1 MLLPLVL
8 PDDGREFDG
17 SLAICVIIH
26 NYIAHLD
33 ERIFVSEII
42 EKQLFNIFHRQDAPL
57 VIAVGIGNDADVCKG
72 LGNGL
77 HCVSLTAIQAVIF
90 SNLRGE
96 RVAIIELF
104 AVFVHSRQFAFA
116 HLHLLLHT
124 TKTDGLMG
132 VGC

>member
-17 SLAICVIIH
+17 GLAICVIIH

-33 ERIFVSEII
+33 ERVFVSEII

-57 VIAVGIGNDADVCKG
+57 VIAVGGDADVREG

-77 HCVSLTAIQAVIF
+77 HSVSLKAIQAVIF
-90 SNLRGE
+90 SNLRRE
-96 RVAIIELF
+96 RVASSSCLRTLGCL
-104 AVFVHSRQFAFA
+104 VRLDQ
-116 HLHLLLHT
+116 
-124 TKTDGLMG
+124 MG
-132 VGC
+132 KRCVRL